1 METRASYLIV
11 GAFMLALIA
20 GAIGFAMWLTRANL
34 RENNVFYYI
43 YFTGSV
49 AGLQNGSTVQL
60 RGVPVGNVADI
71 SIDQGNIELIQVTVS
86 IRVGTPIKTNTV
98 AQLQLQG
105 ITGLSV
111 IQLSGGTQDAPP
123 LEPALGKRRAVI
135 PSIPSPLERVFQS
148 VPEVTTQIVELA
160 ARLNDLLND
169 ENRQAISHVF
179 ANLDSLTS
187 SLAGS
192 RDDVTKLLHDSS
204 TLVAS
209 LDTLAGQLG
218 NDAHHMLGKSEQ
230 TAAALTDTAKSV
242 SRMADEFRKLAA
254 DNQPGLHDFSQSG
267 LYELTQLLSD
277 ARVLVATLNRV
288 ADQLERDPARFLFGD
303 QQKGVEA
310 R

>member
-11 GAFMLALIA
+11 GTFMLALIA
-20 GAIGFAMWLTRANL
+20 GAIGFAMWITRANL
-34 RENNVFYYI
+34 RESNVFYYI

-49 AGLQNGSTVQL
+49 AGLQNGSSVQL

-86 IRVGTPIKTNTV
+86 IKVGTPIKTNTV

-148 VPEVTTQIVELA
+148 VPEVTTQVVELA

-169 ENRQAISHVF
+169 ENRQAIAHVF
-179 ANLDSLTS
+179 ANLDTLTS
-187 SLAGS
+187 SLANS
-192 RDDVTKLLHDSS
+192 RGDVTKLLHDSS

-209 LDTLAGQLG
+209 LDGLASQLGKDAHNLAGR
-218 NDAHHMLGKSEQ
+218 SEQ
-230 TAAALTDTAKSV
+230 TAAALGDTAKSV
-242 SRMADEFRKLAA
+242 SRMADEFRRIAT
-254 DNQPGLHDFSQSG
+254 DNQTALHDFGQTG
-267 LYELTQLLSD
+267 LYEMTQLMSD
-277 ARVLVATLNRV
+277 ARVLVNTLTRL
-288 ADQLERDPARFLFGD
+288 AEQIERDPTRFLFGEK
-303 QQKGVEA
+303 QRGVEA

>member
-11 GAFMLALIA
+11 GTFMLALIA
-20 GAIGFAMWLTRANL
+20 GAIGFAMWITRANL
-34 RENNVFYYI
+34 RENNVLYYI

-60 RGVPVGNVADI
+60 RGVPVGNVVDI

-86 IRVGTPIKTNTV
+86 VRVGTPIKTNTV

-111 IQLSGGTQDAPP
+111 IQLSGGTQEAPP

-148 VPEVTTQIVELA
+148 VPEVTTQIVEVA

-179 ANLDSLTS
+179 ANLDSLTTA
-187 SLAGS
+187 LAAS
-192 RDDVTKLLHDSS
+192 RGDITKLLHDSA
-204 TLVAS
+204 TLASS
-209 LDTLAGQLG
+209 LDTLAAQLG
-218 NDAHHMLGKSEQ
+218 DDAHRLVGRSEQ
-230 TAAALTDTAKSV
+230 TAAALGDTAKSV
-242 SRMADEFRKLAA
+242 SRMADEFRLLAA
-254 DNQPGLHDFSQSG
+254 NNQTALHDFGQTG
-267 LYELTQLLSD
+267 LYEFTQLMSD
-277 ARVLVATLNRV
+277 ARVLVSTLNRL
-288 ADQLERDPARFLFGD
+288 AEQIERDPARFVFGD
-303 QQKGVEA
+303 QQKGVKP
-310 R
+310 